1 VATAMMA
8 EILRIVRRGGKRQV
22 LLQATPSGVPFYLAA
37 GFGALGEI
45 PLFSAGDD
53 VF

>member
-1 VATAMMA
+1 MMA

-45 PLFSAGDD
+45 PLFSASDD